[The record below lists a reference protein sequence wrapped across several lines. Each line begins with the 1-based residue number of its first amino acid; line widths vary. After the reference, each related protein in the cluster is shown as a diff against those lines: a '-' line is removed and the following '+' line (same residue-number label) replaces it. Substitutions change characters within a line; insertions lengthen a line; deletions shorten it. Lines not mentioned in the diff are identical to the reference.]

1 MSTRVSGMGDA
12 KAVVMGP
19 PIALLE
25 RDPDLGEDL
34 GPAELAAARR
44 RVLARVARYP
54 RGPLQIEPT
63 DFDGSA
69 SLGLLLI
76 EGMLVRRVTVGRRTC
91 AELLGPGDVT
101 QPWLTAGPDDSIGTD
116 VSWQVAQPLR
126 LALLDHDFIAR
137 AQPWPQLLAA
147 VSRRIML
154 RVHWLS
160 FHLAVCHLRRVDDR
174 LLLVLWHFADRW
186 GRVTPRG
193 VELDL
198 PLTHG
203 LLAAVVGA
211 YRPSVTVALRALADA
226 GLLER
231 RSRSR
236 WTLLGA
242 PPEELRQLHL
252 HAGRRDQPPEEL
264 ARTPADAGAGEG
276 AQTSLRVRPGSR
288 NAQLA

>member
-1 MSTRVSGMGDA
+1 VAAGAR
-12 KAVVMGP
+12 
-19 PIALLE
+19 IRLLE
-25 RDPDLGEDL
+25 HDPDLGEDL
-34 GPAELAAARR
+34 KEAELAAARR
-44 RVLARVARYP
+44 SVLTRVVRYA
-54 RGPLQIEPT
+54 RGPWGVEPT
-63 DFDGSA
+63 DFDGTR

-76 EGMLVRRVTVGRRTC
+76 EGILVRKVTVGQRTC

-101 QPWLTAGPDDSIGTD
+101 QPWLTAGPDDSVGTD

-126 LALLDHDFIAR
+126 LALLDREFIDR

-211 YRPSVTVALRALADA
+211 YRPSVTVALRALAEA

-236 WTLLGA
+236 WTLRGA

-252 HAGRRDQPPEEL
+252 HAGRRDRPPPEEL
-264 ARTPADAGAGEG
+264 AGTRERLRERDHASTRPLDVGEQTDVADRV
-276 AQTSLRVRPGSR
+276 LRQSRPQYHR
-288 NAQLA
+288 L